1 MNASAAQSF
10 GLARFE
16 RFANHLGDV
25 IPHTSNY
32 GTGDRRDLIL
42 PFSDRRCAKVDAEL
56 RERFSPLRV
65 MEHESPAVLTV
76 TNVEGAFGTTGERP
90 EPEAKAAPRQKGG
103 MYGGSEF
110 KTRTNTPNWKPND
123 AEGADG
129 RPKRTAAEQPE
140 RSGQPAFE
148 NVGWHTDLDFEEV
161 PATISMFLV
170 QCAPA
175 EGGETHFCDTAAAWE
190 ALEPEEQRYLE
201 GVRVLRRME
210 EGDPVI
216 QRHFN
221 PPSFSPGEVALGPG
235 VLDAAG
241 AEGRRDGAARAP
253 LPALPAA
260 VHPAGAG
267 GRGDGEGGGQGAAGQ
282 ALVPPHAAALPVPPR
297 ASAGRRRGVRSSSV
311 PDLLTSLSL
320 QGRLVRIVLPLTGMV
335 P

>member
-1 MNASAAQSF
+1 
-10 GLARFE
+10 
-16 RFANHLGDV
+16 
-25 IPHTSNY
+25 
-32 GTGDRRDLIL
+32 
-42 PFSDRRCAKVDAEL
+42 
-56 RERFSPLRV
+56 

-90 EPEAKAAPRQKGG
+90 EPEANAAAPRRKGG

-148 NVGWHTDLDFEEV
+148 NPGWHTDLDFEEV

-175 EGGETHFCDTAAAWE
+175 DGGETHFCDTAAAWE

-221 PPSFSPGEVALGPG
+221 PPRFSPFSHRLFFKKLKLGPG
-235 VLDAAG
+235 VLDAAR

-267 GRGDGEGGGQGAAGQ
+267 GRGDGEGGGQGAAGP
-282 ALVPPHAAALPVPPR
+282 ALVPLDTAALPVPPR

>member
-175 EGGETHFCDTAAAWE
+175 DGGETHFCDTAAAWE

-221 PPSFSPGEVALGPG
+221 PPRFSPFSHRLFLKIEIGARGSGCRSCRRTTRRGGARSTARSSGRGPPG
-235 VLDAAG
+235 RSWRSRG
-241 AEGRRDGAARAP
+241 WGGRR
-253 LPALPAA
+253 
-260 VHPAGAG
+260 
-267 GRGDGEGGGQGAAGQ
+267 
-282 ALVPPHAAALPVPPR
+282 PR
-297 ASAGRRRGVRSSSV
+297 RCW
-311 PDLLTSLSL
+311 
-320 QGRLVRIVLPLTGMV
+320 TGSHSI
-335 P
+335 